1 MQSNICTRRANF
13 LFIRGYISSRKY
25 ISPLYLDILH
35 SPSWP
40 HTRIGKKRY
49 LAMRRTI
56 LGEYPSATNLP

>member
-1 MQSNICTRRANF
+1 MQCNICTKRANF
-13 LFIRGYISSRKY
+13 LIVRVYISSRKF

-40 HTRIGKKRY
+40 HARIEKTRY